1 MATHIE
7 TDISVQGF
15 GYTGDDAG
23 KRLTFP
29 HAHTPAV
36 EGRSGGIIYGAADCI
51 FEGLEGRLDQL
62 RWKAETSSIGSA
74 YLRDDKGR
82 IEIAVE
88 RLELPRGIMLVDAD
102 KGVEILAP
110 HVSFSEV
117 TLSYKFA
124 PPSEDDVT
132 PAPKPVA
139 PPKLRQSGKL
149 RFLDSLQGQ
158 INGRLEVKLDLP
170 VLGKRTLDQEL
181 KIAIQDGSLD
191 FRALNESLDWLE
203 GAFLDID
210 MHDDRLAVRWKVPI
224 FGSKH
229 DLISWALDQDATT
242 LATFG
247 RVPVRSLADYKFGED
262 DDEEPAKEH
271 DEDEHKRQLLQ
282 AFAVKAIDIAVSLA
296 PRIVETS
303 SGAIMFGGDDQPGI
317 VDLKVTGEVKNE
329 GPGLLHGA
337 VGSIDTT
344 ISDVRFGPVRVTA
357 DRLTFDGLDHL
368 EVVFD
373 GFRPVSAT
381 VKVHRVTAS
390 NLALK
395 IGR

>member
-82 IEIAVE
+82 IGIGVE

-117 TLSYKFA
+117 TISYKFA
-124 PPSEDDVT
+124 PPSDAAT
-132 PAPKPVA
+132 PAPKSGVLPA
-139 PPKLRQSGKL
+139 LRQSGKL

-181 KIAIQDGSLD
+181 KIAIKDGSLD
-191 FRALNESLDWLE
+191 FRALDESLDWLE
-203 GAFLDID
+203 GAFLDLD
-210 MHDDRLAVRWKVPI
+210 MHDERLAVRWKVPI

-229 DLISWALDQDATT
+229 DLISWALDKDATT

-247 RVPVRSLADYKFGED
+247 RVPVRSLADFKFGED
-262 DDEEPAKEH
+262 DDDEPAK
-271 DEDEHKRQLLQ
+271 HKDDDKHQLLQ
-282 AFAVKAIDIAVSLA
+282 SFAIKAIDIAVSLA

-317 VDLKVTGEVKNE
+317 VDLKVTGEVKNT

-337 VGSIDTT
+337 IGSIDTT

-368 EVVFD
+368 EVIFD

-390 NLALK
+390 NLVLK